1 MASLKIPAYLEDV
14 RSATIA
20 ELKSDS
26 DRLHA
31 NREDRDMSARILQ
44 RSTRLLDQVLTA
56 TGEVTVTADQLA
68 NPRSDGVGSD
78 VKLAWDAS
86 TMASP
91 RDEGPDDARGVDCS
105 DISSAATCSALR
117 E

>member
-1 MASLKIPAYLEDV
+1 MASLKIPAAYLEDV

-26 DRLHA
+26 DRLHAA

-56 TGEVTVTADQLA
+56 TGEVTVTAEESSEGCTAEEALNA
-68 NPRSDGVGSD
+68 
-78 VKLAWDAS
+78 AS
-86 TMASP
+86 SETWRAS
-91 RDEGPDDARGVDCS
+91 S
-105 DISSAATCSALR
+105 ISR
-117 E
+117 